1 MKKERPLFM
10 ALKTEHYLPFRSG
23 EKRYEI
29 RPYGARWNEETC
41 RVGRLASVSHG
52 YQKKG
57 RLIRVVTRFE
67 KISGSQFKEAD
78 KASVKAIWGAEALKK
93 EYALIYC

>member
-10 ALKTEHYLPFRSG
+10 TLKTEHYMPFRSG

-41 RVGRLASVSHG
+41 RIGRLASVSHG

-57 RLIRVVTRFE
+57 RLIRVVTDFK
-67 KISGSQFKEAD
+67 KISGSLLMEAD
-78 KASVKAIWGAEALKK
+78 KVAVKAIWGAEALEK
-93 EYALIYC
+93 EYALTYC